1 MYKIKSGGLLLE
13 ILSNHLRSNCD
24 PGLAGV
30 LSLSVKEAYR
40 FLDDLVEREKILKHK
55 DMKKTLGHLRHGL
68 IDVALKQVLQSS
80 SIPHEIADESSSK
93 YRNGHTYL
101 MIETKGAIITPA
113 KVFKSR
119 DVPKKA
125 IYRSKGGLLNKQ
137 YNLFEEPADINAQY
151 DESNPPFLLLTYGG
165 LNHKLE
171 FVTLGLPNVGV
182 LGWIDQVNIT
192 NAPVLLINQEEVS
205 NDLQLTFTSE
215 AEKIIMRGVD
225 NGGKEGAI

>member
-1 MYKIKSGGLLLE
+1 ME

-40 FLDDLVEREKILKHK
+40 FLDDLVEREKILQHNE
-55 DMKKTLGHLRHGL
+55 MKQTLGHLRHGL
-68 IDVALKQVLQSS
+68 IDVAIKKVLQSS
-80 SIPHEIADESSSK
+80 NIPHEIADKTSSK

-113 KVFKSR
+113 KVFKSG
-119 DVPKKA
+119 DVPKRA
-125 IYRSKGGLLNKQ
+125 IYRSKGGLLNRQ
-137 YNLFEEPADINAQY
+137 YNLFEEPTDLNAQY
-151 DESNPPFLLLTYGG
+151 DENNPPFLLLTYGG

-171 FVTLGLPNVGV
+171 FVTLGLPDAGL
-182 LGWIDQVNIT
+182 LGWVDQVNIT

-205 NDLQLTFTSE
+205 NGLQLTFTSE
-215 AEKIIMRGVD
+215 AEKIMRGVG
-225 NGGKEGAI
+225 NGGEEGVI

>member
-1 MYKIKSGGLLLE
+1 ME

-40 FLDDLVEREKILKHK
+40 FLDDLVEREKILQHNE
-55 DMKKTLGHLRHGL
+55 MKQTLGHLRHGL
-68 IDVALKQVLQSS
+68 IDVAIKKVLQSS
-80 SIPHEIADESSSK
+80 NIPHEIADKTSSK

-113 KVFKSR
+113 KVFKSG
-119 DVPKKA
+119 DVPKRA
-125 IYRSKGGLLNKQ
+125 IYRSKGGLLNRQ
-137 YNLFEEPADINAQY
+137 YNLFEEPTDLNAQY
-151 DESNPPFLLLTYGG
+151 DENNPPFLLLTYGG

-171 FVTLGLPNVGV
+171 FVTLGLPDAGL
-182 LGWIDQVNIT
+182 LGWVDQVNIT

-205 NDLQLTFTSE
+205 NGLQLTFTSE
-215 AEKIIMRGVD
+215 AEKIMRGVD

>member
-1 MYKIKSGGLLLE
+1 ME

-40 FLDDLVEREKILKHK
+40 FLGDLVEREKILQHNE
-55 DMKKTLGHLRHGL
+55 MKQTLGHLRHGL
-68 IDVALKQVLQSS
+68 IDVAIKKVLQSS
-80 SIPHEIADESSSK
+80 NIPHEIADKTSSK

-113 KVFKSR
+113 KVFKSG
-119 DVPKKA
+119 DVPKRA
-125 IYRSKGGLLNKQ
+125 IYRSKGGLLNRQ
-137 YNLFEEPADINAQY
+137 YNLFEEPTDLNAQY
-151 DESNPPFLLLTYGG
+151 DENNPPFLLLTYGG

-171 FVTLGLPNVGV
+171 FVTLGLPDAGL
-182 LGWIDQVNIT
+182 LGWVDQVNIT

-205 NDLQLTFTSE
+205 NGLQLTFTSE
-215 AEKIIMRGVD
+215 AEKIMRGVD
-225 NGGKEGAI
+225 NGGEEGVI

>member
-1 MYKIKSGGLLLE
+1 ME

-40 FLDDLVEREKILKHK
+40 FLDDLVEREKILQHNE
-55 DMKKTLGHLRHGL
+55 MKQTLGHLRHGL
-68 IDVALKQVLQSS
+68 IDVAIKKVLQSS
-80 SIPHEIADESSSK
+80 NIPHEIADKTSSK

-113 KVFKSR
+113 KVFKSG
-119 DVPKKA
+119 DVPKRA
-125 IYRSKGGLLNKQ
+125 IYRSKGGLLNRQ
-137 YNLFEEPADINAQY
+137 YNLFEEPTDLNAQY
-151 DESNPPFLLLTYGG
+151 DENNPPFLLLTYGG

-171 FVTLGLPNVGV
+171 FVTLGLPDAGL
-182 LGWIDQVNIT
+182 LGWVDQVNIT

-205 NDLQLTFTSE
+205 NGLQLTFTSE
-215 AEKIIMRGVD
+215 AEKIMRGVD
-225 NGGKEGAI
+225 NGGEEGVI